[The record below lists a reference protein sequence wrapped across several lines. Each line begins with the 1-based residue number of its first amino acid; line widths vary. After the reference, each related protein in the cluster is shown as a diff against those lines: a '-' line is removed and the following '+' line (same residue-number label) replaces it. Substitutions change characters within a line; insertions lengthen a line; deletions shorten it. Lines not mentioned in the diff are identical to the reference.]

1 MATTPLETL
10 TGFAQLRSDLRM
22 TAEWLALILA
32 LGIAI
37 ALRKRRFAFSAT
49 TFVLAAAGLMLD
61 IGASFLSNP
70 QFAQKIAA
78 AGVVLFL
85 FGVIRLV
92 LEAVDFL
99 TRRGRAHF
107 STIFKDLMM
116 FVLWGVV
123 VGVVLYTD
131 FGFQPLSILT
141 TTTALGVIVGLAAQ
155 ESLGQIFNG
164 LMLQLSNPFK
174 PGDWVQSGNHI
185 GRVRGI
191 GWRSTT
197 IITRHNEQVEVPN
210 TSIGKEVLVNFGE
223 RVVADEVSVGLSY
236 DVPPNRAREVIRHV
250 LHGIPNVLH
259 DPAPEVLPWQYQDF
273 SINYRIKYWMRDYTV
288 QEHLHAD
295 VITSLWYAL
304 RRNGMEIPF
313 PIRTL
318 QMRRRPPAVGQGDY
332 EQEIM
337 RELRKIDFLRGL
349 DDNELR
355 VIVPTVRSHQ
365 FGAGELLMRDGEPGE
380 SLFIIRRGNVEV
392 LVPGADGT
400 ERRAA
405 TLSSGQ
411 LVGEISLWTGAPRNA
426 TVRALDD
433 VEVLEMNREGFTRL
447 FKERPDAAKAMSEVV
462 SVRISENEAMRAMG
476 APGDGKAGRS
486 VWLLNKMREIFDF

>member
-10 TGFAQLRSDLRM
+10 TGFAQLRSDFRL
-22 TAEWLALILA
+22 TAEW
-32 LGIAI
+32 I
-37 ALRKRRFAFSAT
+37 ALLIMLGLAVALRRRRFAFSAT
-49 TFVLAAAGLMLD
+49 TFVLAASGLTLD
-61 IGASFLSNP
+61 IAATFLGNP
-70 QFAQKIAA
+70 LFAQKIAV

-85 FGVIRLV
+85 FGMIRLM
-92 LEAVDFL
+92 LEASDFV

-107 STIFKDLMM
+107 STIFKDLLM
-116 FVLWGVV
+116 FLLWGVV

-141 TTTALGVIVGLAAQ
+141 TTTAVAAIVGFAAQ
-155 ESLGQIFNG
+155 TSLSQIFSG
-164 LMLQLSNPFK
+164 LMLQLSKPFA
-174 PGDWVQSGNHI
+174 PGDWVQSGDHI
-185 GRVRGI
+185 GQVRGI
-191 GWRSTT
+191 NWRSTT
-197 IITRHNEQVEVPN
+197 LVTRHKERVEVPN
-210 TSIGKEVLVNFGE
+210 TEMSNAPLLNFSEGK
-223 RVVADEVSVGLSY
+223 VADEVAVGLSY

-250 LHGIPNVLH
+250 LRGIPNVLH
-259 DPAPEVLPWQYQDF
+259 DPPPEILPWEYQDF
-273 SINYRIKYWMRDYTV
+273 SIKYRVKFWMRDYLE
-288 QEHLHAD
+288 QERLHSE

-318 QMRRRPPAVGQGDY
+318 QMRRRAAAIDRGDY
-332 EQEIM
+332 EGEIM
-337 RELRKIDFLRGL
+337 RELRKIDFLRDL

-365 FGAGELLMRDGEPGE
+365 FGAGEILMRDGEHGE
-380 SLFIIRRGNVEV
+380 SLFIIRHGTVEV

-400 ERRAA
+400 DRRVN
-405 TLSSGQ
+405 TLQSPTFI
-411 LVGEISLWTGAPRNA
+411 GEISLMTGAPRNA
-426 TVRALDD
+426 TIRALDD

-447 FKERPDAAKAMSEVV
+447 FKERPDAARAMSEVIA
-462 SVRISENEAMRAMG
+462 VRISENQAVRAMG

>member
-1 MATTPLETL
+1 MSATPIETL
-10 TGFAQLRSDLRM
+10 TGFAQLRSDLRL
-22 TAEWLALILA
+22 TAEWIALIVTLA
-32 LGIAI
+32 VAI
-37 ALRKRRFAFSAT
+37 ALRRRRFAFSAT

-61 IGASFLSNP
+61 IGASFIPNP
-70 QFAQKIAA
+70 EFAQKIAA

-92 LEAVDFL
+92 LEAVEFV

-141 TTTALGVIVGLAAQ
+141 TTTAVGVIVGLAAQ

-174 PGDWVQSGNHI
+174 PGDWVQSGDHI

-210 TSIGKEVLVNFGE
+210 TAIGKDVLVNFGE
-223 RVVADEVSVGLSY
+223 RTVADEVAVGLSY

-250 LHGIPNVLH
+250 LRGIPNILR
-259 DPAPEVLPWQYQDF
+259 DPPPEILPWDYQDF
-273 SINYRIKYWMRDYTV
+273 SIKYRVKYWMRDYTE
-288 QEHLHAD
+288 QERLHSE
-295 VITSLWYAL
+295 VVTSLWYAL

-318 QMRRRPPAVGQGDY
+318 QMRRRPAAIARGDY

-337 RELRKIDFLRGL
+337 RELRKIDFLRDL

-355 VIVPTVRSHQ
+355 VIVPTVRTHQ
-365 FGAGELLMRDGEPGE
+365 FGAGEILMRDGDHGE
-380 SLFIIRRGNVEV
+380 SLFIIRRGTVEV

-400 ERRAA
+400 ERRVNTQQSPAFI
-405 TLSSGQ
+405 
-411 LVGEISLWTGAPRNA
+411 GEISLMTGAPRNA
-426 TVRALDD
+426 TIRALDD
-433 VEVLEMNREGFTRL
+433 VEVLEMNRDGFTRL
-447 FKERPDAAKAMSEVV
+447 FKERPDAARAMSEIIAA
-462 SVRISENEAMRAMG
+462 RISENQAVRAMG
-476 APGDGKAGRS
+476 APGDGKSGRS

>member
-1 MATTPLETL
+1 MTATPLETL

-22 TAEWLALILA
+22 IAEW
-32 LGIAI
+32 I
-37 ALRKRRFAFSAT
+37 ALLVSLGLAISLRRRRFAFSAT
-49 TFVLAAAGLMLD
+49 TFVLAAAGLTLD
-61 IGASFLSNP
+61 IAASFIANP
-70 QFAQKIAA
+70 LFAEKIAA

-85 FGVIRLV
+85 FGLIRLV
-92 LEAVDFL
+92 LEGADFV

-210 TSIGKEVLVNFGE
+210 TAIGKEVLVNFGE
-223 RVVADEVSVGLSY
+223 RAVADEVEVGLSY
-236 DVPPNRAREVIRHV
+236 DVPPNRAREVIRRV
-250 LHGIPNVLH
+250 LHGIPNVLR
-259 DPAPEVLPWQYQDF
+259 DPAPEIMPWEYQDF
-273 SINYRIKYWMRDYTV
+273 SVKYRVKYWMQDYTV
-288 QEHLHAD
+288 QEHLHSE
-295 VITSLWYAL
+295 VIASLWYAL

-318 QMRRRPPAVGQGDY
+318 QMRRRPPALGQGDY

-337 RELRKIDFLRGL
+337 SELRKIDFLHDL

-355 VIVPTVRSHQ
+355 VIVPSVRSHP
-365 FGAGELLMRDGEPGE
+365 FGAGEVLMREGEHGE
-380 SLFIIRRGNVEV
+380 SLFIIRRGSVEV

-400 ERRAA
+400 ERRVN
-405 TLSSGQ
+405 TLQSPQ
-411 LVGEISLWTGAPRNA
+411 FIGEISLMTGAPRNA
-426 TVRALDD
+426 TIRALDD
-433 VEVLEMNREGFTRL
+433 VEVLEMNRDGFTRL
-447 FKERPDAAKAMSEVV
+447 FKERPDAARAMSEIIAA
-462 SVRISENEAMRAMG
+462 RISENQAVRAMG

-486 VWLLNKMREIFDF
+486 VWLLSKMREIFDF

>member
-10 TGFAQLRSDLRM
+10 TGFAQLRSDLRL
-22 TAEWLALILA
+22 TAEWLALLVTLGLA
-32 LGIAI
+32 V
-37 ALRKRRFAFSAT
+37 ALRRRRFAFSAT

-61 IGASFLSNP
+61 IGASYLSNP
-70 QFAQKIAA
+70 KFAQKIAA

-85 FGVIRLV
+85 FGAIRLV
-92 LEAVDFL
+92 LEATDAV

-116 FVLWGVV
+116 FLLWGVV

-164 LMLQLSNPFK
+164 LMLQMSSPFK
-174 PGDWVQSGNHI
+174 PGDWVKSGDYI

-191 GWRSTT
+191 GWRSTSIT
-197 IITRHNEQVEVPN
+197 TRHNEHVEVPN
-210 TSIGKEVLVNFGE
+210 TTIGKDVLVNFAE
-223 RVVADEVSVGLSY
+223 RSVADEVSVGLSY
-236 DVPPNRAREVIRHV
+236 DVPPNRAREVIRRV
-250 LHGIPNVLH
+250 LHGIPNVLRE
-259 DPAPEVLPWQYQDF
+259 PAPEIMPWEYQDF
-273 SINYRIKYWMRDYTV
+273 SIKYRIKYWMVDYTE
-288 QEHLHAD
+288 QEHLHAE

-318 QMRRRPPAVGQGDY
+318 QMRRRPITAGQGDY

-349 DDNELR
+349 DDSELR

-365 FGAGELLMRDGEPGE
+365 FGAGEVLMRDGEHGE
-380 SLFIIRRGNVEV
+380 SLFIIRQGTVEV

-400 ERRAA
+400 ERRVN
-405 TLSSGQ
+405 TLQSPAFI
-411 LVGEISLWTGAPRNA
+411 GEISLMTGAARNA
-426 TVRALDD
+426 TIRALDD
-433 VEVLEMNREGFTRL
+433 VEVLEMNRDGFTRL
-447 FKERPDAAKAMSEVV
+447 FKERPDAARAMSEIIA
-462 SVRISENEAMRAMG
+462 VRISENQAIRAMG